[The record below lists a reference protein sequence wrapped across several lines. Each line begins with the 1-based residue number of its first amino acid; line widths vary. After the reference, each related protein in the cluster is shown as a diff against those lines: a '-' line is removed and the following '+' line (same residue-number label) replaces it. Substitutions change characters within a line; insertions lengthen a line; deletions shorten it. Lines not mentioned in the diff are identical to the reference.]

1 MYAGLGLSAIV
12 FVVHGVV
19 KYGWK
24 IQNRRM
30 SLDWMIVMAS
40 LNLIG
45 AFAYAARVDFTQ
57 PWMRRFRSNCRPDS
71 GKMES
76 THL

>member
-1 MYAGLGLSAIV
+1 MMYAGLGLSAII

-24 IQNRRM
+24 TQNDRM
-30 SLDWMIVMAS
+30 SLDWMGMMAS

-45 AFAYAARVDFTQ
+45 AFAYAARVGT
-57 PWMRRFRSNCRPDS
+57 PS
-71 GKMES
+71 GVKIVGL
-76 THL
+76 TIV